1 MTFER
6 PWFLLTL
13 LALPLLALLYVWLQ
27 RRRSRYPVSFTN
39 LAVLREVVGT
49 RRPWRRWV
57 APVLVLLALAALL
70 VGVARPQVD
79 GMVPQDRA
87 TVVLVL
93 DVSRSME
100 ARDVKPNRIGAAKR
114 AIRLFLD
121 RAPDR
126 LRVGMVVFAGVP
138 QVASPPTTD
147 HEQVS
152 VSLDNLGD
160 YATFGGTA
168 IGDALSMAVDVGRDA
183 IQSDPEAPAGERCE
197 REQARLDPLPLRR
210 RAARGRAPAAG
221 GSAAR
226 EGSRDAGLHV
236 ALGTPNGTVAGG
248 GGGFFPF
255 APERIPVPPDT
266 ETLRAIA
273 ETTGG
278 EFTEARDAET
288 VDNAYEK
295 LGSNLGRR
303 RADKE
308 VTYVFLGVACG
319 AARRRRCAVG
329 ALVTAPA
336 LARSGPQVLDAD
348 VELAR
353 EPFRDQRA
361 MTRLGVALDAEQRGR
376 AVLR

>member
-6 PWFLLTL
+6 PWFLSTL
-13 LALPLLALLYVWLQ
+13 LALPLLALLYVVLQ
-27 RRRSRYPVSFTN
+27 RRRTRYPVSFTN
-39 LAVLREVVGT
+39 LAVLREVAGK
-49 RRPWRRWV
+49 RRWHPWV
-57 APVLVLLALAALL
+57 APVLVLLALASLL
-70 VGVARPQVD
+70 VGFARPQVN
-79 GMVPQDRA
+79 GLVPQDRA

-183 IQSDPEAPAGERCE
+183 LENDPEART
-197 REQARLDPLPLRR
+197 D
-210 RAARGRAPAAG
+210 G
-221 GSAAR
+221 GANENENKLVSILFLSDGAQR
-226 EGSRDAGLHV
+226 EGVLQPLEGAQLAKDAGMPVYTV
-236 ALGTPNGTVAGG
+236 ALGTPNGTVSGG

-255 APERIPVPPDT
+255 APERIPVPPDP

-273 ETTGG
+273 EMTGG

-288 VDNAYEK
+288 IDNAYEK
-295 LGSNLGRR
+295 LGSNIGRR
-303 RADKE
+303 KADKE
-308 VTYVFLGVACG
+308 VTYVFLGIAATLLVA
-319 AARRRRCAVG
+319 AG
-329 ALVTAPA
+329 ALSA
-336 LARSGPQVLDAD
+336 LWSP
-348 VELAR
+348 
-353 EPFRDQRA
+353 
-361 MTRLGVALDAEQRGR
+361 RLP
-376 AVLR
+376 

>member
-1 MTFER
+1 VTFER

-183 IQSDPEAPAGERCE
+183 IQSDPEAP
-197 REQARLDPLPLRR
+197 
-210 RAARGRAPAAG
+210 PANGANEKKLVSILFLSDG
-221 GSAAR
+221 AQR
-226 EGSRDAGLHV
+226 EGVLQPLEGAQLAKEAGMPVYTV

-308 VTYVFLGVACG
+308 VTYVFLGVA
-319 AARRRRCAVG
+319 AALLVAAG
-329 ALVTAPA
+329 ALSA
-336 LARSGPQVLDAD
+336 LWSP
-348 VELAR
+348 
-353 EPFRDQRA
+353 
-361 MTRLGVALDAEQRGR
+361 RLP
-376 AVLR
+376 